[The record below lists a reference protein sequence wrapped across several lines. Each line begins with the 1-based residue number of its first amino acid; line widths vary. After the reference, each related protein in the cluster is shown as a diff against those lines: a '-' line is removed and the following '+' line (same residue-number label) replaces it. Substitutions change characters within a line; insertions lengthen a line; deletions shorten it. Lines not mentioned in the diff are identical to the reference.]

1 MKNHGF
7 SFIHASLIVVLGCT
21 STLGAP
27 SNYGPQ
33 SLRETALVDAL
44 SRGDLTATQQLLDAG
59 ADPNAKSLSGRAPLL
74 TAIFTSHGEVVPA
87 LIAAGAGIEV
97 ADDDGTTPLM
107 WAAYLSRAEVVAE
120 LLAAG
125 ARVDARDRYGRTP
138 LHLASERSD
147 VIVVR
152 AILDAG
158 SDVDAQDAI
167 GRTPLMIAA
176 LVTQVPNLEALIR
189 GGAKPSAID
198 NQGQTSLDYAVKR
211 SITKKTRLAVRLLR
225 RAGAISGKSVAPT
238 HRTELEHH
246 I

>member
-1 MKNHGF
+1 M
-7 SFIHASLIVVLGCT
+7 
-21 STLGAP
+21 
-27 SNYGPQ
+27 
-33 SLRETALVDAL
+33 
-44 SRGDLTATQQLLDAG
+44 
-59 ADPNAKSLSGRAPLL
+59 
-74 TAIFTSHGEVVPA
+74 VPA

-152 AILDAG
+152 ALLDAG
-158 SDVDAQDAI
+158 SDVDAQDET
-167 GRTPLMIAA
+167 GRTALMIAA
-176 LVTQVPNLEALIR
+176 LVTQIPNLEALIR

-198 NQGQTSLDYAVKR
+198 NQGQTSLDYAVER
-211 SITKKTRLAVRLLR
+211 GITKKTRLAVRLLR
-225 RAGAISGKSVAPT
+225 RAGAISGKSVGAYQSPT
-238 HRTELEHH
+238 RTPISRVTTHKTRRSPARSVRSRSRTAATPKTTQDLPLLPAYRRDRVV
-246 I
+246 